1 MARNPTDNNLLS
13 NIFKIKDFL
22 TYQIFQKR
30 AINIRE
36 KLLNSHKRF
45 L

>member
-1 MARNPTDNNLLS
+1 MARNLIDNNLLS

-22 TYQIFQKR
+22 IYQIFQKK
-30 AINIRE
+30 AINIKE
-36 KLLNSHKRF
+36 KLLNSHKHF